1 MGDPMAR
8 LEEARKQIVIASDLI
23 GDDDHLEVLEEAR
36 RLIDEIR
43 DERVER
49 ASQRDREQA

>member
-8 LEEARKQIVIASDLI
+8 LEEARKQIVIASDVI
-23 GDDDHLEVLEEAR
+23 RDDDHLEALEEAR

-49 ASQRDREQA
+49 TSQPDREQV